1 MAGRRQLTVSVVP
14 KYGDAIMDGDS
25 DGFPGLIASEIAA
38 DDEAAALV
46 EQFVATVSYR
56 PYLLLSL
63 LARPGPGA
71 RARARGGS
79 SNAAVSSRNCAPQTG
94 MQLDVPQSSIQVNG
108 ITAGRRRLMVE
119 DGVLQEKMQ
128 LRIDY
133 QTL

>member
-56 PYLLLSL
+56 PCLLLSL
-63 LARPGPGA
+63 LARPGPGI
-71 RARARGGS
+71 RARAGVRGVWQCLAHGT
-79 SNAAVSSRNCAPQTG
+79 V
-94 MQLDVPQSSIQVNG
+94 
-108 ITAGRRRLMVE
+108 RRRRACSWMF
-119 DGVLQEKMQ
+119 
-128 LRIDY
+128 RSRRSR
-133 QTL
+133 

>member
-1 MAGRRQLTVSVVP
+1 MP
-14 KYGDAIMDGDS
+14 
-25 DGFPGLIASEIAA
+25 AA
-38 DDEAAALV
+38 FA
-46 EQFVATVSYR
+46 
-56 PYLLLSL
+56 
-63 LARPGPGA
+63 A
-71 RARARGGS
+71 RAAGTRDKGEGDGGGVV
-79 SNAAVSSRNCAPQTG
+79 AMPSSRDCAPQTG